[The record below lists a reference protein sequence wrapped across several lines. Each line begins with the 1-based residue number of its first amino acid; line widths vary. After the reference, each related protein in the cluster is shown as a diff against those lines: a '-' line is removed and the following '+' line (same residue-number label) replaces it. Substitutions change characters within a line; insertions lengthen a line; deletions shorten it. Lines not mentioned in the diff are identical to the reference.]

1 MEKEKIS
8 NEKVDKK
15 IKKYIEKDTTT
26 HLLSSDSNKKR
37 LLELIKRDQQKKCEF
52 HDLIE
57 VN

>member
-26 HLLSSDSNKKR
+26 HLLSSETNKKR
-37 LLELIKRDQQKKCEF
+37 LLESIKRDQQKKYEF

>member
-15 IKKYIEKDTTT
+15 IKKYIEKGTTT
-26 HLLSSDSNKKR
+26 HLLSSEANKKR
-37 LLELIKRDQQKKCEF
+37 LLESIKRDQQKKYEF

>member
-15 IKKYIEKDTTT
+15 IKKSMEKDKTT
-26 HLLSSDSNKKR
+26 HLLYSEANKKR
-37 LLELIKRDQQKKCEF
+37 LLESIKRDQQKKYEF

>member
-37 LLELIKRDQQKKCEF
+37 LLESIKRDQQKKYEY

>member
-26 HLLSSDSNKKR
+26 HLLSSEANKKR
-37 LLELIKRDQQKKCEF
+37 LLESIKRDQQKKYEF

>member
-37 LLELIKRDQQKKCEF
+37 LLESIKRDQQKKYEF